1 MKFQLFLGFLL
12 VQKVVSFQTLAHLIS
27 QPGKGIL
34 AADESI
40 PTIGKRFEA
49 INVENTEKNR
59 YNYRKLLFTTPDLE
73 KYISG
78 VILHTETLENRE
90 LVSFLENKG
99 IVPGI
104 KLDLGLT
111 NLPTTNEPWVKGM
124 DTLAERAQES
134 YKLGARFAKWRAVFK
149 ITENTPSNLAIIE
162 NCWSLARYAKTVQE
176 AGLIPIVEPEILM
189 DGNHTI
195 EKTMHVQSR
204 IFKNVYKC
212 LYENNVDLEKTLLKP
227 SFTCQGI
234 NNYASI
240 TDMEIAQAT
249 LQTLHENV
257 PLEVPGIMFLSGGLS
272 EQKAS
277 RILNCLN
284 KKKPSH
290 LWNLSFS
297 FGRAL
302 QNSCL
307 QTWQGKYSN
316 IQQAQQTL
324 LETVKS
330 NSQASL
336 GIYNESPTPT
346 NEETS
351 LFVKNYSY

>member
-1 MKFQLFLGFLL
+1 MKFQLFLGLFLCQT
-12 VQKVVSFQTLAHLIS
+12 VYSFQNLAHLIS
-27 QPGKGIL
+27 QSGKGIL

-49 INVENTEKNR
+49 INIENTEKNR

-78 VILHTETLENRE
+78 VILHSETLENKE
-90 LVSFLENKG
+90 LVSFLNEKG

-111 NLPTTNEPWVKGM
+111 NLAGTEELWVKGM

-149 ITENTPSNLAIIE
+149 ITGKTPSSLAIIE

-176 AGLIPIVEPEILM
+176 AGLVPIVEPEILM
-189 DGNHTI
+189 DGNHGI
-195 EKTMHVQSR
+195 EKTMRIQSR
-204 IFKNVYKC
+204 ILKNVYKC
-212 LYENNVDLEKTLLKP
+212 LYENHVDLEKTLLKP
-227 SFTCQGI
+227 SFSCPGIDNTCQF
-234 NNYASI
+234 

-249 LQTLHENV
+249 LQTLQDNV
-257 PLEVPGIMFLSGGLS
+257 PHEVPGIMFLSGGLS

-307 QTWQGKYSN
+307 ETWQGKYSN
-316 IQQAQQTL
+316 IELAQQKL
-324 LETVKS
+324 LETVKL
-330 NSQASL
+330 NSQACL
-336 GIYNESPTPT
+336 GKLDATTSHEK
-346 NEETS
+346 EAS
-351 LFVKNYSY
+351 LFEKNYSY

>member
-1 MKFQLFLGFLL
+1 
-12 VQKVVSFQTLAHLIS
+12 
-27 QPGKGIL
+27 
-34 AADESI
+34 
-40 PTIGKRFEA
+40 
-49 INVENTEKNR
+49 
-59 YNYRKLLFTTPDLE
+59 
-73 KYISG
+73 
-78 VILHTETLENRE
+78 
-90 LVSFLENKG
+90 
-99 IVPGI
+99 
-104 KLDLGLT
+104 
-111 NLPTTNEPWVKGM
+111 M

-272 EQKAS
+272 EQKAT
-277 RILNCLN
+277 RILNSLN
-284 KKKPSH
+284 QKKPKH

-336 GIYNESPTPT
+336 GIYNESPTPK